1 MSILVLGGPTASG
14 KTAAATAVADAFGAI
29 IVSADAMQVYRGMDI
44 GTAKPSKAE
53 LARWPHHLVDIRDPG
68 QAYNAADFAQDC
80 DALIAQHS
88 RVVVAGG
95 TGFYIRAL
103 LTGLAPAPPSEPALR
118 AEFELL
124 EDPHALL
131 QEQDPVLAE
140 RLHPNDRVRVL
151 RGLEVFRMTGKRL
164 SEIHAEHDLSVP
176 RHPAVRI
183 MLDRQDLKERI
194 DMRVIGM
201 MEAGYIEEVQGLLDA
216 GVSAD
221 LKPMKS
227 LGYKWLSAQLLDA
240 LDPREALRLTQR
252 DTRRFARKQRTMFR
266 SIGGFETV
274 DGGDLDGVMHA
285 AERAFG
291 GKRD

>member
-1 MSILVLGGPTASG
+1 MTILVLGGPTATG
-14 KTAAATAVADAFGAI
+14 KTAAATAVADAFGAV
-29 IVSADAMQVYRGMDI
+29 IVSADAMQVYRGLDI
-44 GTAKPSKAE
+44 GTAKPTPE
-53 LARWPHHLVDIRDPG
+53 EQARWPHHLVDIRDPH

-80 DALIAQHS
+80 DALIADHA

-103 LTGLAPAPPSEPALR
+103 LTGLAPAPPSDPSLR

-124 EDPHALL
+124 EDPHSLL

-151 RGLEVFRMTGKRL
+151 RGLEVFRMTGRRL

-176 RHPAVRI
+176 RHAAIRL
-183 MLDRQDLKERI
+183 MLDRQDIKERI
-194 DMRVIGM
+194 DTRVISM
-201 MEAGYIEEVQGLLDA
+201 MEAGYVREVQGLLDA
-216 GVSAD
+216 GITPA

-227 LGYKWLSAQLLDA
+227 LGYKWLSAQLLDD
-240 LDPREALRLTQR
+240 LDPAEALRLTQR

-266 SIGGFETV
+266 SIGGFEPI
-274 DGGDLDGVMHA
+274 DGGDIDRVMRA
-285 AERAFG
+285 AEKAFG
-291 GKRD
+291 SPKD

>member
-1 MSILVLGGPTASG
+1 MLGGPTATG

-44 GTAKPSKAE
+44 GTAKPTAEE
-53 LARWPHHLVDIRDPG
+53 LARWPHQLLNIRDPHE
-68 QAYNAADFAQDC
+68 AYNAADFAGDC
-80 DALIAQHS
+80 DALIAEHP

-103 LTGLAPAPPSEPALR
+103 LTGLAPAPPSDPELR
-118 AEFELL
+118 AEFGQL

-140 RLHPNDRVRVL
+140 RLHPNDKVRVI
-151 RGLEVFRMTGKRL
+151 RGLEVFRMTGRRL

-176 RHPAVRI
+176 RHAAVRL
-183 MLDRQDLKERI
+183 MLDRDDLAERI
-194 DMRVIGM
+194 DTRVISM
-201 MEAGYIEEVQGLLDA
+201 METGYMAEVQGLLDA
-216 GVSAD
+216 GITPD

-227 LGYKWLSAQLLDA
+227 LGYKWLSQQLLDG
-240 LDPREALRLTQR
+240 LDPAEALRLTQR

-266 SIGGFETV
+266 SIGGFEAI
-274 DGGDLDGVMHA
+274 DGGDLDRVMRA
-285 AERAFG
+285 AEEAFAASA
-291 GKRD
+291 R